1 MQWGA
6 GTGRGEGAAA
16 GDPVTPGAESWGDPR
31 TKAPGAEQ
39 RGAGG
44 WAQPSS
50 RLCRSLCWTQG
61 VRSEHIMQDTQDSD
75 ISLEGLTREGAP
87 ADRECQRGP
96 ETIVHEAQDA
106 GTPNSGG
113 RTFPELLA
121 LQEESEGTW
130 VEVAGDTERR
140 TDRQT
145 WSVAAR
151 GWGGG

>member
-1 MQWGA
+1 
-6 GTGRGEGAAA
+6 
-16 GDPVTPGAESWGDPR
+16 
-31 TKAPGAEQ
+31 
-39 RGAGG
+39 
-44 WAQPSS
+44 
-50 RLCRSLCWTQG
+50 
-61 VRSEHIMQDTQDSD
+61 MQDTQDSD